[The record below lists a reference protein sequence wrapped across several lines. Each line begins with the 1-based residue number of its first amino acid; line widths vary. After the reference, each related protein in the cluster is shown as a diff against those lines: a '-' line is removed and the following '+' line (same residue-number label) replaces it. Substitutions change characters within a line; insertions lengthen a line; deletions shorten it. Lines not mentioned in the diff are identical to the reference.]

1 MLQFLESPSAAITLY
16 KSLGEVFH
24 NLFAIFS
31 AGIVQ
36 HILFDSHTH
45 MPIHPT
51 RLGIDIHS
59 HTIAGVFYDG
69 AHVIIEF

>member
-1 MLQFLESPSAAITLY
+1 MLQLLESPSAAITLD
-16 KSLGEVFH
+16 KSLSEVFH

>member
-16 KSLGEVFH
+16 KSLSEVFH
-24 NLFAIFS
+24 YLLAIFS

-36 HILFDSHTH
+36 NIFLDSHTH
-45 MPIHPT
+45 MPVHPN

>member
-1 MLQFLESPSAAITLY
+1 MLQLLESPSAAITLD
-16 KSLGEVFH
+16 KSL
-24 NLFAIFS
+24 S

-36 HILFDSHTH
+36 NIFLDLHTH
-45 MPIHPT
+45 MPVHPN